1 MTEST
6 DHQSHLKQLAEQ
18 QASLSK
24 EIESKRNLLLKVT
37 GAIEYLTEIGVTLP
51 KEEETTPEPEAEPE
65 APSEPEVVE

>member
-18 QASLSK
+18 QAALSK

>member
-1 MTEST
+1 MTET
-6 DHQSHLKQLAEQ
+6 PDHQTHLKSLVEQ
-18 QASLSK
+18 QVTLSK